1 MFGLVP
7 FNRKANEIASRD
19 PFDFSSVFEDFFN
32 DSFTPAFFTASHSMR
47 ADIRETDKEYVIEA
61 DMPGVKKDDIKL
73 ELRDGVLTIG
83 VEHNEQV
90 DDKREN
96 YIRKERRYGS
106 YSRSFRVEGIK
117 QENVAAKYNDGVL
130 TVTLP
135 KSEEVKPKSHRIDI
149 Q

>member
-7 FNRKANEIASRD
+7 FSKKGNSLTERD
-19 PFDFSSVFEDFFN
+19 PFDLGGFFDDFLD
-32 DSFTPAFFTASHSMR
+32 DSFVPAFFSAPHGIR
-47 ADIRETDKEYVIEA
+47 ADIRETDKEYIIEA
-61 DMPGVKKDDIKL
+61 DMPGVKKEDIKL

-83 VEHNEQV
+83 AEHKEQI
-90 DDKREN
+90 DEEKEN

-106 YSRSFRVEGIK
+106 CSRSFRVDGVN
-117 QENVAAKYNDGVL
+117 QEKVTAKYDEGVL

-135 KSEEVKPKSHRIDI
+135 KTEESKPKSHRINI